1 MATVIKT
8 LLVLLW
14 LVFLACFGLLGLIMT
29 VLSFHRLLSIV
40 AVLAALLA
48 GLCLPLWLLHR
59 ERPAGRRFRNAA
71 GVLFVLALLI
81 SLGAVLDTVFTGDN
95 RYKVIRE
102 PSIDLSEFQPFT
114 PDNGLVQAAPDAA
127 FRFVGEPPRMSGE
140 HAFHPVYAAA
150 FQALA
155 AAPPDN
161 PKAYIDAPPD
171 NPWAYIADGFPTGI
185 FKKLALGEDDL
196 IFGRRPEPEQV
207 AAMREAKLRYTLTPL
222 LREALVFFVH
232 KKNPAVGLTQDQL
245 RAVYS
250 GRVTSWRELGVPLDA
265 PLRPYQSRSHEAHVA
280 FKRFMGDAPIMEPI
294 TEKEV
299 GDMWLVSEVRADY
312 RNSPGAI
319 GYIRRFHA
327 SKLKGNPDIK
337 FLAIDGAAPTVENIQ
352 NGSYPLVAEIYA
364 ITARPREGNVARM
377 IDFLR
382 SPEGQRLI
390 DASGYVPVPQGA
402 ADVVLE

>member
-1 MATVIKT
+1 MATVIKI

-14 LVFLACFGLLGLIMT
+14 GSFLVCFSLFGLLWSIQLGSF
-29 VLSFHRLLSIV
+29 LSFVS
-40 AVLAALLA
+40 VLAAVAA
-48 GLCLPLWLLHR
+48 GVCLPLWLLRRKH
-59 ERPAGRRFRNAA
+59 PSGRRFRRAT
-71 GVLFVLALLI
+71 GVFFALALLI
-81 SLGAVLDTVFTGDN
+81 SLGDVLMGDN
-95 RYKVIRE
+95 RYETIRE
-102 PSIDLSEFQPFT
+102 PLIDWEKFQPFT

-140 HAFHPVYAAA
+140 HELYPVYAAA
-150 FQALA
+150 FQALV

-161 PKAYIDAPPD
+161 PQAYITYGAP
-171 NPWAYIADGFPTGI
+171 AMYFE
-185 FKKLALGEDDL
+185 KLASGELEL
-196 IFGRRPEPEQV
+196 IFGPPPGPKEL

-232 KKNPAVGLTQDQL
+232 KDNPATGLTQEQL

-250 GRVTSWRELGVPLDA
+250 GRVTSWRELGVRLDA
-265 PLRPYQSRSHEAHVA
+265 PLRPYQSYFSETKAA
-280 FKRFMGDAPIMEPI
+280 FRRFMGDAPIMKPI
-294 TEKEV
+294 TEKRI
-299 GDMWLVSEVRADY
+299 GDVFSYEGTADY

-319 GYIRRFHA
+319 GFIRRFFA
-327 SKLKGNPDIK
+327 GKLKGNPDIK
-337 FLAIDGAAPTVENIQ
+337 FLAIDGVAPTVENIQ
-352 NGSYPLVAEIYA
+352 GGSYPLATEFYA

-390 DASGYVPVPQGA
+390 EASGYAPAPPDA